1 MAVGRAGSL
10 LDNTGS
16 GLYNSPSIEQKVN
29 NRSLYMRRRLED
41 YSDEPIYNMK
51 AVEQQTG
58 ISAAT
63 LRAWERRYALIE
75 PRRTASGYRLYS
87 ERDIALLRWVRQQ
100 MNDGLTISRVVAML
114 EAARQNGEAIAI
126 EPSDPAALDLRQA
139 PQPPSDFV
147 QPLVQALISLDTER
161 ADEVI
166 EQTFVLYT
174 MPTVYVEVIT
184 PALIEIGELWHRGE
198 ISISIEHFATTYL
211 RGRLLGLLQAYPH
224 RSDMPMIIVGCAPG
238 ERHEIGALIFA
249 VMLRQQGFNAVYL
262 GQDVP
267 VEDIVQTALQERA
280 AMICLSAHS
289 QASALA
295 LRDVQPLLDQSQQ
308 PNPPLF
314 GYGGRAFDTDA
325 SLCQQVRGHYLG
337 QDPRDAINLILNLLR
352 AQRNGA

>member
-1 MAVGRAGSL
+1 MQR
-10 LDNTGS
+10 
-16 GLYNSPSIEQKVN
+16 Q
-29 NRSLYMRRRLED
+29 LED

-63 LRAWERRYALIE
+63 LRAWERRYLLIE
-75 PRRTASGYRLYS
+75 PKRTASGYRLYS
-87 ERDIALLRWVRQQ
+87 DRDIALLRWVRQQ
-100 MNDGLTISRVVAML
+100 MNDGLTISRVVAIL
-114 EAARQNGEAIAI
+114 EAARQSGEAIYV
-126 EPSDPAALDLRQA
+126 EPDDVPASTARPA

-166 EQTFVLYT
+166 EQAFALYT
-174 MPTVYVEVIT
+174 MPTVYVEIIT

-224 RSDMPMIIVGCAPG
+224 RGDMPMIIVACAPG

-249 VMLRQQGFNAVYL
+249 VMLRQQGFNAIYL

-267 VEDIVQTALQERA
+267 VDDIVQTAIQERA
-280 AMICLSAHS
+280 AMICLSANN
-289 QASALA
+289 ATSALA
-295 LRDVQPLLDQSQQ
+295 LRDVQSLLEQNHHH
-308 PNPPLF
+308 NPPLF

-325 SLCQQVRGHYLG
+325 SLRQQVKGHYLG
-337 QDPRDAINLILNLLR
+337 HDPRDAVNLILSLLR
-352 AQRNGA
+352 ARRNGT

>member
-1 MAVGRAGSL
+1 
-10 LDNTGS
+10 
-16 GLYNSPSIEQKVN
+16 
-29 NRSLYMRRRLED
+29 MRRQLED

-63 LRAWERRYALIE
+63 LRAWERRYLLIE
-75 PRRTASGYRLYS
+75 PKRTASGYRLYS
-87 ERDIALLRWVRQQ
+87 DRDIALLRWVRQQ

-114 EAARQNGEAIAI
+114 EAARQNGEPIYI
-126 EPSDPAALDLRQA
+126 EPSSSAAVATSHA

-166 EQTFVLYT
+166 EQTFALYT

-211 RGRLLGLLQAYPH
+211 RGRLLGLLQVYPH

-249 VMLRQQGFNAVYL
+249 VMLRQQGFNTIYL

-267 VEDIVQTALQERA
+267 VDDIVQTAIQERA
-280 AMICLSAHS
+280 AMICLSAGNT
-289 QASALA
+289 ASALA
-295 LRDVQPLLDQSQQ
+295 LRDVQALIEQSNA

-314 GYGGRAFDTDA
+314 GYGGRAFDSDA
-325 SLCQQVRGHYLG
+325 SLRQQVRGYYLG
-337 QDPRDAINLILNLLR
+337 SDPRDAVNLIYNLLR

>member
-1 MAVGRAGSL
+1 
-10 LDNTGS
+10 
-16 GLYNSPSIEQKVN
+16 
-29 NRSLYMRRRLED
+29 MRRQLED

-63 LRAWERRYALIE
+63 LRAWERRYLLIE
-75 PRRTASGYRLYS
+75 PKRTPSGYRLYS
-87 ERDIALLRWVRQQ
+87 DRDIALLRWVRQQ
-100 MNDGLTISRVVAML
+100 MNEGLTISRVVAML
-114 EAARQNGEAIAI
+114 EAARQNGEAIYV
-126 EPSDPAALDLRQA
+126 EPQDPVALARQT

-166 EQTFVLYT
+166 EQTFALYT
-174 MPTVYVEVIT
+174 MPTVYVEVIA

-211 RGRLLGLLQAYPH
+211 RGRLLSLLQAYLH
-224 RSDMPMIIVGCAPG
+224 RTDMPMIIVGCAPG

-249 VMLRQQGFNAVYL
+249 VMLRQQGFNAIYL

-267 VEDIVQTALQERA
+267 VDDIVQTALQERA
-280 AMICLSAHS
+280 AMVCLSANN

-295 LRDVQPLLDQSQQ
+295 LREVQPLLERSGH

-314 GYGGRAFDTDA
+314 GYGGRAFDTDPA
-325 SLCQQVRGHYLG
+325 LRQQVKGHYLG
-337 QDPRDAINLILNLLR
+337 SDPRDAVNLIHNLLR
-352 AQRNGA
+352 AQRNGK

>member
-1 MAVGRAGSL
+1 
-10 LDNTGS
+10 
-16 GLYNSPSIEQKVN
+16 
-29 NRSLYMRRRLED
+29 MRRQLED

-63 LRAWERRYALIE
+63 LRAWERRYTLIE
-75 PRRTASGYRLYS
+75 PKRTASGYRLYS
-87 ERDIALLRWVRQQ
+87 ERDVALLRWVRQQ
-100 MNDGLTISRVVAML
+100 MNEGLTISRVVAML
-114 EAARQNGEAIAI
+114 EAARQHGEAIYI
-126 EPSDPAALDLRQA
+126 EPQDASVVVNRHT
-139 PQPPSDFV
+139 PQPPKDFV
-147 QPLVQALISLDTER
+147 QPLVQALISFDTER

-166 EQTFVLYT
+166 EQTFVMFT

-267 VEDIVQTALQERA
+267 VDDIVQTAIQERA
-280 AMICLSAHS
+280 AMICLSANNA
-289 QASALA
+289 ASALA
-295 LRDVQPLLDQSQQ
+295 LREVKPLLDQSQQ

-314 GYGGRAFDTDA
+314 GYGGRAFDTDPE
-325 SLCQQVRGHYLG
+325 LRRQVDGHYLG
-337 QDPRDAINLILNLLR
+337 SDPRDAINLIMNLLR
-352 AQRNGA
+352 LRRNSG

>member
-1 MAVGRAGSL
+1 
-10 LDNTGS
+10 
-16 GLYNSPSIEQKVN
+16 
-29 NRSLYMRRRLED
+29 MRRRLED

-63 LRAWERRYALIE
+63 LRAWERRYTLIE
-75 PRRTASGYRLYS
+75 PKRTASGYRLYS
-87 ERDIALLRWVRQQ
+87 ERDVALLRWVRQQ

-114 EAARQNGEAIAI
+114 EAARQNGEAIYV
-126 EPSDPAALDLRQA
+126 EPQGAPMVSNHHA
-139 PQPPSDFV
+139 PQPPKDFV

-224 RSDMPMIIVGCAPG
+224 RSDMPMIIVACAPG

-249 VMLRQQGFNAVYL
+249 VMLRQQGFNAIYL

-267 VEDIVQTALQERA
+267 IDDIVQTAIQERA
-280 AMICLSAHS
+280 AMICLSAS
-289 QASALA
+289 NAASALA
-295 LRDVQPLLDQSQQ
+295 LRDVKPLLDQSQQ
-308 PNPPLF
+308 PNPPIF
-314 GYGGRAFDTDA
+314 GYGGRAFDIDPE
-325 SLCQQVRGHYLG
+325 LRRQVDGHYLG
-337 QDPRDAINLILNLLR
+337 NDPRDAVNLIVNLLHKR
-352 AQRNGA
+352 G